1 MPSKAKLVTRSES
14 TTSVVADN
22 IPKNAGLTNAELD
35 SNFLNL
41 RDQSFGLVGDDSTG
55 VDVQSGQTLTVT
67 GTGGITV
74 AVANDTVTIDGS
86 AVSGGATL
94 GDLQVSNFGYYTD
107 DTFLYPSVTDANLIL
122 AGNNAGVVGIPDDD
136 LVFFNGQ
143 TIGTYLRTTH
153 NRSGLTYMGANSLG
167 AQWTYTLQVGPD
179 MDAAE
184 SAVEI
189 RARSL
194 LLNDDTNFDIIAAGG
209 NGDLRIQNGGDQGTR
224 QQSAVSV
231 GHNYI
236 TLTDA
241 NDGEIVIS
249 PKTGKWVEIQGL
261 KYPTSDGTAGQV
273 ITTNGSGTLSFTTID
288 GAINID
294 GGTADSTYGAIT
306 AIDGGDA
313 TT

>member
-1 MPSKAKLVTRSES
+1 
-14 TTSVVADN
+14 
-22 IPKNAGLTNAELD
+22 
-35 SNFLNL
+35 
-41 RDQSFGLVGDDSTG
+41 
-55 VDVQSGQTLTVT
+55 
-67 GTGGITV
+67 
-74 AVANDTVTIDGS
+74 
-86 AVSGGATL
+86 
-94 GDLQVSNFGYYTD
+94 
-107 DTFLYPSVTDANLIL
+107 
-122 AGNNAGVVGIPDDD
+122 
-136 LVFFNGQ
+136 
-143 TIGTYLRTTH
+143 
-153 NRSGLTYMGANSLG
+153 MGANSLG

-194 LLNDDTNFDIIAAGG
+194 LLNQDTNFDIIAAGG
-209 NGDLRIQNGGDQGTR
+209 DGDLRIQNGGDQGTR
-224 QQSAVSV
+224 QQTAVSV

-249 PKTGKWVEIQGL
+249 PKTGRWVEIQGL

-273 ITTNGSGTLSFTTID
+273 IQTDGSGTLSFQSVE

>member
-14 TTSVVADN
+14 TSSVVADN

-55 VDVQSGQTLTVT
+55 IDVQSGQTLTVT

-86 AVSGGATL
+86 AVSGGGASI
-94 GDLQVSNFGYYTD
+94 GDLQVSNYGYYTD
-107 DTFLYPSVTDANLIL
+107 DTFLNPSVTDANLIL
-122 AGNNAGVVGIPDDD
+122 AGNNAGIIGTPDD
-136 LVFFNGQ
+136 LAFFSGQ

-194 LLNDDTNFDIIAAGG
+194 LLNQDTNFDIIAAGG
-209 NGDLRIQNGGDQGTR
+209 DGDLRIQNGGDQGTR
-224 QQSAVSV
+224 QQTAVSV

-249 PKTGKWVEIQGL
+249 PKTGRWVEIQGL

-273 ITTNGSGTLSFTTID
+273 IQTDGSGTLSFQSVE

>member
-14 TTSVVADN
+14 TSSVVADN

-55 VDVQSGQTLTVT
+55 IDVQSGQTLTVT

-86 AVSGGATL
+86 AVSGGGASI
-94 GDLQVSNFGYYTD
+94 GDLQVSNYGYYTD
-107 DTFLYPSVTDANLIL
+107 DTFLNPSVTDANLIL
-122 AGNNAGVVGIPDDD
+122 AGNNAGIIGTPDD
-136 LVFFNGQ
+136 LAFFSGQ

-194 LLNDDTNFDIIAAGG
+194 LLNQDTNFDIIAAGG
-209 NGDLRIQNGGDQGTR
+209 DGDLRIQNGGDQGTR
-224 QQSAVSV
+224 QQTAVSV
-231 GHNYI
+231 GHNHI
-236 TLTDA
+236 TLTDN

-249 PKTGKWVEIQGL
+249 PKTGRWVEIQGL

-273 ITTNGSGTLSFTTID
+273 IQTDGSGTLSFQSVE

>member
-1 MPSKAKLVTRSES
+1 MPAKAKLVTRSES
-14 TTSVVADN
+14 TSSVVADN

-55 VDVQSGQTLTVT
+55 IDVQSGQTLTVT

-86 AVSGGATL
+86 AVSGGGASI
-94 GDLQVSNFGYYTD
+94 GDLQVSNYGYYTD
-107 DTFLYPSVTDANLIL
+107 DTFLNPSVTDANLIL
-122 AGNNAGVVGIPDDD
+122 AGNNAGIIGTPDD
-136 LVFFNGQ
+136 LAFFSGQ

-194 LLNDDTNFDIIAAGG
+194 LLNQDTNFDIIAAGG

-224 QQSAVSV
+224 QQTAVSV

-249 PKTGKWVEIQGL
+249 PKTGRWVEIQGL

-273 ITTNGSGTLSFTTID
+273 IQTDGSGTLSFQSVE